1 MILVSHVPLD
11 KIEAIEE
18 YAPTHQSV
26 VLHSNGHPI
35 ACILDNT
42 QSNQERYEKISKS
55 NLKASITG
63 FLNKDDKLGLLF
75 GFKLRI
81 KTDDDFFEYTVYPN
95 EEFVD
100 TVIFDE
106 SICIIDKKLNTLF
119 YLKNVITDQFVKSKT
134 EFDKFKKILSS
145 ESK

>member
-1 MILVSHVPLD
+1 MPLD
-11 KIEAIEE
+11 KIESTED

-26 VLHSNGHPI
+26 VLHSNGNPI
-35 ACILDNT
+35 ACILDWT
-42 QSNQERYEKISKS
+42 QSNHERYEKISKT

-63 FLNKDDKLGLLF
+63 FLNKDDELGLLF
-75 GFKLRI
+75 GFKLKM
-81 KTDDDFFEYTVYPN
+81 KTNDEFFEFTVYPN
-95 EEFVD
+95 EEFID

-106 SICIIDKKLNTLF
+106 SICIIDEKLNTLF
-119 YLKNVITDQFVKSKT
+119 YLKNVVTDQFVKSKT

>member
-1 MILVSHVPLD
+1 MPLD
-11 KIEAIEE
+11 KIEATEE

-55 NLKASITG
+55 NLRASITG
-63 FLNKDDKLGLLF
+63 FLNKDDELGLLF

-106 SICIIDKKLNTLF
+106 SICIIDEKLNTLF
-119 YLKNVITDQFVKSKT
+119 YLKNVVTDQFVKSKT

>member
-1 MILVSHVPLD
+1 MPLD
-11 KIEAIEE
+11 KIESTED

-26 VLHSNGHPI
+26 VLHSNGNPI
-35 ACILDNT
+35 ACILDST

-75 GFKLRI
+75 GFKLKM
-81 KTDDDFFEYTVYPN
+81 KTNDDFFEFTVYPN
-95 EEFVD
+95 DEFID

-106 SICIIDKKLNTLF
+106 SVCIIDEKLNTLF
-119 YLKNVITDQFVKSKT
+119 YLKNVVTDQFVKSKT

>member
-1 MILVSHVPLD
+1 MPLD
-11 KIEAIEE
+11 KIESTED

-26 VLHSNGHPI
+26 VLHSNGNPI
-35 ACILDNT
+35 ACILDCT
-42 QSNQERYEKISKS
+42 QSNQEQYEKISKS

-75 GFKLRI
+75 GFKL
-81 KTDDDFFEYTVYPN
+81 KMKSNDNFFEFTVYPN
-95 EEFVD
+95 DEFID

-106 SICIIDKKLNTLF
+106 SICIIDEKLNTLF
-119 YLKNVITDQFVKSKT
+119 YLKNVVTDQFVKSKT

>member
-1 MILVSHVPLD
+1 MPLD
-11 KIEAIEE
+11 KIESTED

-26 VLHSNGHPI
+26 VLHSNGNPI
-35 ACILDNT
+35 ACILDYAL
-42 QSNQERYEKISKS
+42 SNQERYEKISKS

-75 GFKLRI
+75 GFKLKM
-81 KTDDDFFEYTVYPN
+81 KTNDDFFEFTVYPN
-95 EEFVD
+95 EEFID

-106 SICIIDKKLNTLF
+106 SICIIDEKLNTLF
-119 YLKNVITDQFVKSKT
+119 YLKNVVTDQFVKSKT